1 MKFDEGKVLNE
12 TLIYAIQIANNVF
25 NRKYGVIDKFVIHQ
39 ISSSRL
45 ELLYQ
50 NFLVELKINITDY
63 NSTEYIIEYL
73 DICFENILTWE
84 GFGSDMSDKIIIRNQ
99 HEVSFLLN
107 LKKTIEKYHAYINEW
122 HKIDY
127 KQTNI
132 KVSLIERYEKI
143 IVELKLIDKLN
154 DIELN
159 INKKNK
165 IY

>member
-73 DICFENILTWE
+73 DICFEKVKN
-84 GFGSDMSDKIIIRNQ
+84 
-99 HEVSFLLN
+99 
-107 LKKTIEKYHAYINEW
+107 TIYMCF
-122 HKIDY
+122 
-127 KQTNI
+127 
-132 KVSLIERYEKI
+132 
-143 IVELKLIDKLN
+143 
-154 DIELN
+154 
-159 INKKNK
+159 K
-165 IY
+165 IYYIE